1 MSSDHL
7 SALIARVALRDR
19 VAFRSLYTQTSAK
32 LFGICL
38 RILKDRS
45 EAEDAVQEVYI
56 KIWDNAQSFRA
67 ATFSPISWL
76 AAVARNHAI
85 DRLRVRKPSAAGLD
99 DAAEIPDGAP
109 NPERA
114 ALMQSERR
122 RIDDCLAKLDTA
134 EAIRGAYMDGET
146 YQELAGRFR
155 VPVNTMRSWLR
166 RGLMRLKECLE
177 HE

>member
-1 MSSDHL
+1 MTSDHL
-7 SALIARVALRDR
+7 ADLIARVALHDR

-45 EAEDAVQEVYI
+45 EAEDAVQEVFV
-56 KIWDNAQSFRA
+56 KIWENSQSYRL
-67 ATFSPISWL
+67 TTYSPISWL
-76 AAVARNHAI
+76 AAIARNHAI
-85 DRLRVRKPSAAGLD
+85 DRLRSRKPSAAEIG

-114 ALMQSERR
+114 AVMQSERR
-122 RIDDCLAKLDTA
+122 RIDECLAAIDTA
-134 EAIRGAYMDGET
+134 DAIRGAYMDGES
-146 YQELAGRFR
+146 YQDLAERFK
-155 VPVNTMRSWLR
+155 VPINTMRSWLR